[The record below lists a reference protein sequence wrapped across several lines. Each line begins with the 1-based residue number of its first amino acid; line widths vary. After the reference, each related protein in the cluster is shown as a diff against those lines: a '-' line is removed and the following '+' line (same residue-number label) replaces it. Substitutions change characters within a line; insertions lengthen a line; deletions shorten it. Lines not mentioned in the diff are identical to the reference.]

1 MHVHT
6 FFIVIFV
13 LFASTQDIKFSSDIL
28 AFNMETFIWRKLP
41 STGFRV
47 PERDFHT
54 ATTVNRKLLV
64 FGGRSKEYLH
74 MYLPFGS

>member
-1 MHVHT
+1 MC
-6 FFIVIFV
+6 FIS
-13 LFASTQDIKFSSDIL
+13 FASLQDIKFSSDIL
-28 AFNMETFIWRKLP
+28 AFNMDTFIWRKLP

-64 FGGRSKEYLH
+64 FGGRSKGIFL
-74 MYLPFGS
+74 FAS